1 MHYLLVR
8 DVDLVR
14 EADGLRDGD
23 AAPLPHEKVQ
33 YLPDVVA
40 VRPRAR
46 EQARELVSDTGT
58 NLFCSR
64 PCYQ

>member
-1 MHYLLVR
+1 MHNLLVR

-23 AAPLPHEKVQ
+23 ASPLLHEEVQ

-40 VRPRAR
+40 VRPRA
-46 EQARELVSDTGT
+46 
-58 NLFCSR
+58 
-64 PCYQ
+64 